1 MKATVYVETSVF
13 GYLTGRQSRDL
24 VAAARQ
30 AVTQD
35 WWENSRQEFAL
46 FISVLVRSEGA
57 AGDKDAAK
65 LRLEA
70 MQGIRLLEI
79 TEEAVALSGILLEK
93 VPFPER
99 FTEDALHIAVA
110 AVGGMDYL
118 LTWNFKH
125 INNAQMKN
133 KVRMIVEHAGY
144 ACPVICSP
152 EELRSTGHE

>member
-1 MKATVYVETSVF
+1 MKETVYVETSVF

-30 AVTQD
+30 AITQD
-35 WWENSRQEFAL
+35 WWENSRKDFTL
-46 FISVLVRSEGA
+46 FISVLVRGEGA
-57 AGDKDAAK
+57 AGDKDAATR
-65 LRLEA
+65 RLDA
-70 MQGIRLLEI
+70 MKGIRLLEI
-79 TEEAVALSGILLEK
+79 VEDAVALSGILLEK

-99 FTEDALHIAVA
+99 YTEDALHIAVA
-110 AVGGMDYL
+110 SVSGMDYL

-133 KVRMIVEHAGY
+133 RVQQIVEHAGY
-144 ACPVICSP
+144 VCPIICSP